1 MAKKKQTKES
11 FFPES
16 IKEELDKAYKI
27 IEGNYYRD
35 VSKGMDAHKR
45 LHTVD
50 VRVEKEKMIKIIEE
64 MFKIMPESDE
74 LHKFE
79 EWKKELMKKLKDKS
93 SPEEVQGR

>member
-45 LHTVD
+45 LHTVA
-50 VRVEKEKMIKIIEE
+50 VRVE
-64 MFKIMPESDE
+64 
-74 LHKFE
+74 
-79 EWKKELMKKLKDKS
+79 
-93 SPEEVQGR
+93 